1 MLHVGTSGWQ
11 YRHWR
16 GRFYPEKLPARE
28 WLDHYAQRFATVEI
42 NNTFYRLPPRET
54 FEGWAKRFP
63 SDFAIAMKA
72 SRYLT
77 HIKRLREPEEP
88 VQRLL
93 DNAAPLGARLGPV
106 LVQLP
111 PNLEAEPGRLDETLH
126 AFGQRAP
133 QVRVAVEP
141 RHPTWWT
148 DETRAVLERHGA
160 ALCLADRGSHPITPI
175 WRTATWGYVR
185 FHFGRAHPW
194 GCYGRSALSTWV
206 ERICECWGPD
216 DDVYVYFN
224 NDMEGCA
231 IRDAVVFAHLAESHG
246 LHPTRTPVLAEA
258 PVG

>member
-1 MLHVGTSGWQ
+1 VLYVGTSGWQ

-16 GRFYPEKLPARE
+16 GRFYPEKLPARA

-54 FEGWAKRFP
+54 FEGWARRFP
-63 SDFAIAMKA
+63 SDVAIALKA

-88 VQRLL
+88 VQRFLEH
-93 DNAAPLGARLGPV
+93 AEPLGARLGPV

-111 PNLEAEPGRLDETLH
+111 PDLRVEVARLDETL
-126 AFGQRAP
+126 AEFRARAP
-133 QVRVAVEP
+133 QLRVAVEP
-141 RHPTWWT
+141 RHESWWT
-148 DETRAVLERHGA
+148 DDVRAVLQQHGA
-160 ALCLADRGSHPITPI
+160 ALCLADRGSHPITPQ
-175 WRTATWGYVR
+175 WRTADWGYVR
-185 FHFGRAHPW
+185 FHFGRAHPR
-194 GCYGRSALSTWV
+194 GCYGRAALETWT
-206 ERICECWGPD
+206 ERICALWGPD

-231 IRDAVVFAHLAESHG
+231 IRDAVVFARLAEAHG
-246 LHPTRTPVLAEA
+246 LHPTRTPDLAEA